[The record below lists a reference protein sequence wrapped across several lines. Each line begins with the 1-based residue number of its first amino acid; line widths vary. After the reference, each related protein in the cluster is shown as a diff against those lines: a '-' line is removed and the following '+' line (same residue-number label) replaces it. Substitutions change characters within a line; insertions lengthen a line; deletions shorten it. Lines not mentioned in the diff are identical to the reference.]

1 MNLLFSL
8 MFKKNGSQRFK
19 NMCDIS
25 VDLDNEIIGMS
36 LHENNPDFLYIMAK
50 ALRDVADA
58 LIAESEKPE
67 NKKQ

>member
-1 MNLLFSL
+1 
-8 MFKKNGSQRFK
+8 
-19 NMCDIS
+19 MCDIS

-36 LHENNPDFLYIMAK
+36 LHENNPDFLYIMAE
-50 ALRDVADA
+50 ALRDVSDA

>member
-8 MFKKNGSQRFK
+8 MLKKNGSERSK

-36 LHENNPDFLYIMAK
+36 LHENHPDFLYIMAE